1 MISLGEPSEILVT
14 VTAIPLRHEAV
25 QIGSVAEVSG
35 YRVVCEMIA
44 PPSSDSGSQYAS
56 AQIGTVIKI
65 VTPSTFAFGFVD
77 SIAFESPIP
86 GETGRSARTEIDLLG
101 EISRTGD
108 STNGIFARGIS
119 VYPVLGAAA
128 FLASDDDVAQIYGK
142 PSVATLAVGTLHRF
156 SEKIAYLKSEAFFT
170 KHSVIVGTTG
180 AGKSC
185 ALALILRALLKAHPH
200 GHILLL
206 DPHGE
211 YAPAFPDMAESVS
224 PETLQLPYWL
234 FGFDEIAEVLCSK
247 EPIARSRETLILK
260 DAITQ
265 AKREFLENNADSLKI
280 VVDTPTPY
288 LMSGLVRHLSDEM
301 GRLLKPDTSQPYLRL
316 ISTIEGLVRD
326 PRYQFTFDPKLVH
339 ADMADILGRIFRIPV
354 DGRPISVLDISAV
367 PSEISNIVVSLI
379 CRLVF
384 DFAMNC
390 NRDDAIPILIA
401 CDEAHRYIPREDVS
415 GFEPTRRAIGR
426 IAKEGRK
433 YGLSLCLVT
442 QRPTELSETVLSQC
456 STVIALR
463 MPNKA
468 DQNYVRSHLPD
479 AYGGLF
485 NMLPTLAEQEAILVG
500 EGAIHPMRIRFS
512 DLARDHRPRVAPTN
526 FPAAWDKDAHGR
538 KYLARLIQRWRG
550 W

>member
-1 MISLGEPSEILVT
+1 MT
-14 VTAIPLRHEAV
+14 VTAIPLRHEAI

-35 YRVVCEMIA
+35 YRVVCEMLA
-44 PPSSDSGSQYAS
+44 PPSSDSGSQYTS
-56 AQIGTVIKI
+56 AQIGTVVKI
-65 VTPSTFAFGFVD
+65 VTPTTFAFGFVD

-86 GETGRSARTEIDLLG
+86 GETRRSARTEIDLLG
-101 EISRTGD
+101 EVSRVGD
-108 STNGIFARGIS
+108 STGGVFARGIS

-128 FLASDDDVAQIYGK
+128 FIASDEDVAQIYGK

-211 YAPAFPDMAESVS
+211 YAPAFPDMAECVS

-234 FGFDEIAEVLCSK
+234 FGFDEIVEVICSK

-260 DAITQ
+260 DAIIQ
-265 AKREFLENNADSLKI
+265 AKREFLETPSRSPEI

-288 LMSGLVRHLSDEM
+288 LVSELIRLLSDEM

-326 PRYQFTFDPKLVH
+326 PRYQFMFDQKLVH
-339 ADMADILGRIFRIPV
+339 TDMADILGRILRIPV

-384 DFAMNC
+384 DFAVNC
-390 NRDDAIPILIA
+390 NREVAVPMLIA
-401 CDEAHRYIPREDVS
+401 CDEAHRYIPRDDVA
-415 GFEPTRRAIGR
+415 GFDPTRRAIGR

-463 MPNKA
+463 MPNKD
-468 DQNYVRSHLPD
+468 DQDYVRSHLSD
-479 AYGGLF
+479 AYSGLL
-485 NMLPTLAEQEAILVG
+485 NMLPTLGEQEAVLVG
-500 EGAIHPMRIRFS
+500 EGAIHPMRIRFN
-512 DLARDHRPRVAPTN
+512 DLAPAHQPRVTPTN
-526 FPAAWDKDAHGR
+526 FPAAWDKDVHG
-538 KYLARLIQRWRG
+538 KEYLARLIQRWRG